1 MRRIIF
7 CPNESLIPEAEILA
21 KKNNL
26 PINIGLF
33 EEIEDLSFDQK
44 KTQIL
49 EVPEKKNLLYLET
62 CANHFHTNIWYENDF
77 VALKNQIVLNI
88 DNIEFNPVLAEK
100 HKVHFLILEKT
111 TGNKKCSIIS
121 NNKILESFNYD
132 VC

>member
-1 MRRIIF
+1 MRRVIF
-7 CPNESLIPEAEILA
+7 CPNESYITEAELLS

-33 EEIEDLSFDQK
+33 EEIENLSFDQG
-44 KTQIL
+44 KTQVL
-49 EVPEKKNLLYLET
+49 EVPEKNNLSYFQT

-77 VALKNQIVLNI
+77 TVLKNKVVLSI
-88 DNIEFNPVLAEK
+88 DDVEFQPVLAEK

>member
-1 MRRIIF
+1 MRRVIF
-7 CPNESLIPEAEILA
+7 CPNESLIPEAEILS

-33 EEIEDLSFDQK
+33 EEIEDLSFDQG

-49 EVPEKKNLLYLET
+49 EVPEKNNLFYFQT

-77 VALKNQIVLNI
+77 IALKNQTVLNI
-88 DNIEFNPVLAEK
+88 DDVEFQPVLAEK
-100 HKVHFLILEKT
+100 HKVHFLILESII
-111 TGNKKCSIIS
+111 GNKKCSIIS
-121 NNKILESFNYD
+121 NNKIVESFNYD

>member
-1 MRRIIF
+1 MRRVIF
-7 CPNESLIPEAEILA
+7 CPNESLIPEAEILS

-33 EEIEDLSFDQK
+33 EEIENLSFDQE

-49 EVPEKKNLLYLET
+49 EVPEKNNLSYFQT
-62 CANHFHTNIWYENDF
+62 CANNFHTNIWYENDF
-77 VALKNQIVLNI
+77 TTLKNQTVLVI
-88 DNIEFNPVLAEK
+88 DGVEIHPVLAEK
-100 HKVHFLILEKT
+100 HKIHFLILEKT

>member
-1 MRRIIF
+1 MRRVIF
-7 CPNESLIPEAEILA
+7 CPNESLIPEAEILS

-33 EEIEDLSFDQK
+33 DEIENLSFDHRK
-44 KTQIL
+44 VQIL
-49 EVPEKKNLLYLET
+49 EVPEKNNLSYFQT

-77 VALKNQIVLNI
+77 IELKNQTVLNI
-88 DNIEFNPVLAEK
+88 DGVEFQPVLAEK
-100 HKVHFLILEKT
+100 HKIHFLILEKT

-121 NNKILESFNYD
+121 NDKVVESFNYD

>member
-1 MRRIIF
+1 MRRVVF
-7 CPNESLIPEAEILA
+7 CPDESFIPEAEILS

-33 EEIEDLSFDQK
+33 EEIKDLSFNQE

-49 EVPEKKNLLYLET
+49 EVPEKNNLFYFQT
-62 CANHFHTNIWYENDF
+62 CANNFHTNIWYENDF
-77 VALKNQIVLNI
+77 ITLKNQIVLNI
-88 DNIEFNPVLAEK
+88 DNVEFKPVLAEK

-111 TGNKKCSIIS
+111 TGIKKCSIVS
-121 NNKILESFNYD
+121 NNKILESFSYD

>member
-1 MRRIIF
+1 MRRVIF
-7 CPNESLIPEAEILA
+7 CPNESLLSEAEILS

-33 EEIEDLSFDQK
+33 EEIEDLSFDHGK
-44 KTQIL
+44 IQIL
-49 EVPEKKNLLYLET
+49 EVPEKNNLFYFQT

-77 VALKNQIVLNI
+77 IELKNKTVLNI
-88 DNIEFNPVLAEK
+88 DDIEFKPVLAEK

>member
-1 MRRIIF
+1 MRRVIF
-7 CPNESLIPEAEILA
+7 CPNESCIPEAEILSQ
-21 KKNNL
+21 KNNL

-33 EEIEDLSFDQK
+33 EEIEDLSFDQG

-49 EVPEKKNLLYLET
+49 EVPEKNILSYFQT

-77 VALKNQIVLNI
+77 IELKNQTVLNI
-88 DNIEFNPVLAEK
+88 DNVEFQPVLAEK
-100 HKVHFLILEKT
+100 HKIHFLILEKT
-111 TGNKKCSIIS
+111 TGNKKCSIVS

>member
-88 DNIEFNPVLAEK
+88 DNIEFKPVLAEK

>member
-7 CPNESLIPEAEILA
+7 CPNESLLPEAEILA
-21 KKNNL
+21 KENNL
-26 PINIGLF
+26 LINIGLF
-33 EEIEDLSFDQK
+33 EEIENLSFNQS

-49 EVPEKKNLLYLET
+49 EVPENNNLSYFQT

-77 VALKNQIVLNI
+77 ITLKNQIVLNI
-88 DNIEFNPVLAEK
+88 DNVEFQPVLAEK